1 MAAFDL
7 ERLLRDLREGFEAI
21 FSERLKGVY
30 LYGSYARGTA
40 DSESDVDVLV
50 VLDLIERYGVEI
62 DRTSHFVADLSLAHG
77 VSISRVFVD
86 EATWLGGDT
95 WFLRNVRAD
104 ARGA

>member
-1 MAAFDL
+1 MTAFEL
-7 ERLLRDLREGFEAI
+7 ERLLRDLRDGFEAI
-21 FSERLKGVY
+21 FSERLKGVH

-40 DSESDVDVLV
+40 DRESDVDDLV

-77 VSISRVFVD
+77 VSVSRVFVD
-86 EATWLGGDT
+86 EATWLSGDT
-95 WFLRNVRAD
+95 WFLRNVRAE